1 MLSITHIL
9 SISGCLG
16 NTTLTYCFKRE
27 YINLQYRFAPLE
39 LFHGNA
45 EDLSP
50 SSELLEFCFGD
61 FWRLIL
67 LYLYPQS
74 WRGLSTPCSLS
85 SARSSRSSLWR
96 LWKWEARRLWCL
108 KNSLQLRMHWDSY
121 KGSPSTTNPWWV
133 TCLGGVPFFRAQSR
147 VRVAQGGWGHL
158 QWINKVKRNPLCLEV
173 WMCSM
178 LMDLW
183 KPYESVTASCFSFHM
198 FLPSR
203 WIGVTELM
211 FVCVWFAFEI
221 LPWKLFKNV
230 FFFYF
235 IKVILN

>member
-1 MLSITHIL
+1 MHIL

-27 YINLQYRFAPLE
+27 CINLQYRFAPLE

-96 LWKWEARRLWCL
+96 LWKWEARRLLCL

-133 TCLGGVPFFRAQSR
+133 TCLGGS
-147 VRVAQGGWGHL
+147 L
-158 QWINKVKRNPLCLEV
+158 
-173 WMCSM
+173 
-178 LMDLW
+178 
-183 KPYESVTASCFSFHM
+183 FSGLSH
-198 FLPSR
+198 
-203 WIGVTELM
+203 
-211 FVCVWFAFEI
+211 VCVLLKEVEDIYSGLIKLKEIHFAWRFECAPCWWTCENLMNPSQHPI
-221 LPWKLFKNV
+221 FPFTC
-230 FFFYF
+230 FFP
-235 IKVILN
+235 VGGLV